1 MTPVPLRPAP
11 AVPLVPISPPSTS
24 PPSTEQQIIALARE
38 ILGPACV
45 ASTSARQLVKF
56 TRQARELLD
65 WEKVQIRDERFEQ
78 FWERYPC
85 KKAKR
90 NAHRAWMRAKVDAAL
105 FTKIMGALEWQKSDA
120 DSDLRKDDPY
130 VPHAANWLDGQRWED
145 EMGEKLAKVFGSV
158 KPAARECW
166 RDDETL

>member
-11 AVPLVPISPPSTS
+11 AVPPSPIPA
-24 PPSTEQQIIALARE
+24 PSTEQQILALARE

-56 TRQARELLD
+56 SRQARELLD

-90 NAHRAWMRAKVDAAL
+90 DAQRAWMRAKVDAAR
-105 FTKIMGALEWQKSDA
+105 FTKIMEALEWQTKSDA
-120 DSDLRKDDPY
+120 DLGRDDPY

-145 EMGEKLAKVFGSV
+145 EMGEKPAKVFGSV
-158 KPAARECW
+158 KPAARECF

>member
-1 MTPVPLRPAP
+1 MTPVPLRPAL
-11 AVPLVPISPPSTS
+11 AVPVAAIP
-24 PPSTEQQIIALARE
+24 PPSTEQQILALARE

-45 ASTSARQLVKF
+45 AATSARQLVKF
-56 TRQARELLD
+56 VRRAREPLD

-90 NAHRAWMRAKVDAAL
+90 NARRAWMRAKVDAAL
-105 FTKIMGALEWQKSDA
+105 FTKIVEALEWQTKSDA
-120 DSDLRKDDPY
+120 DLGRDDPY

-145 EMGEKLAKVFGSV
+145 EKEEKPAKVFGSL
-158 KPAARECW
+158 KPAPRECF
-166 RDDETL
+166 RDETL